1 MSEKQ
6 AQTLAEKWEVF
17 MNAEE
22 DYIGGSVIAVGLSSL
37 GQMSAIFR
45 KQAHGIYLSRVRAG
59 IWNQQEALNAWGYY
73 LEHDNHMV

>member
-6 AQTLAEKWEVF
+6 AQTLAEKWEAF
-17 MNAEE
+17 MNAED
-22 DYIGGSVIAVGLSSL
+22 DYIGGSVTTGLCSL
-37 GQMSAIFR
+37 EQMSAVFR

-73 LEHDNHMV
+73 LEHDNRMV